1 MAAYENLAKKIM
13 DAIDQGD
20 HPNTVA
26 KAIETYLLSNTLV
39 TVSYSGIIP
48 GTPPVPDPI
57 VIDVLKIK
65 GTCAP
70 LNNSSF
76 DSYVKTIESGIVS
89 GFELDMGLA
98 GVIPSAP
105 TLAFKIGIDLVQD
118 HIKAV
123 HKSQL
128 YLWEEDKG
136 NNSSED
142 KKIYTIT
149 NLDEFPSEVNVGD
162 IGIYGSS
169 RYICCSNP
177 NPPNPQKIIWEK
189 ISEKIIEWL
198 ETCSIGLSF
207 AAQNTK
213 SGSTG
218 NATVV
223 KTEIL

>member
-57 VIDVLKIK
+57 VIDALKIK
-65 GTCAP
+65 GTCTP
-70 LNNSSF
+70 LDNSSF

-98 GVIPSAP
+98 GVTPSAP
-105 TLAFKIGIDLVQD
+105 TLAFKTGIDLIQD

-136 NNSSED
+136 SNSGED

-149 NLDEFPSEVNVGD
+149 SLDEFPAEVNVGD
-162 IGIYGSS
+162 IGIYKSS

-177 NPPNPQKIIWEK
+177 NPPNPQKAIWEE
-189 ISEKIIEWL
+189 ISKRIIDWL
-198 ETCSIGLSF
+198 EKCSIGMSF
-207 AAQNTK
+207 SGQNTK
-213 SGSTG
+213 SGSSGSAIVT
-218 NATVV
+218 
-223 KTEIL
+223 KTEIT